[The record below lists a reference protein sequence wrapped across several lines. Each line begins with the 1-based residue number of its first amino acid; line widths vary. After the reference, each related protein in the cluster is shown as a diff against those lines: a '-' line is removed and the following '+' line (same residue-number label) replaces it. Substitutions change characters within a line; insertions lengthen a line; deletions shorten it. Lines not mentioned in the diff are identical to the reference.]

1 MVEIKATPAGVPVIV
16 DGDEV
21 VTLSHDQM
29 LWVQALCMENP
40 GLIDQLE
47 SAVRS
52 AIEVIT
58 GIDADQDMNEWWN
71 DFQNLL
77 TVNQFQN
84 PLSVLNQVRRNVDE
98 MMGAEA

>member
-1 MVEIKATPAGVPVIV
+1 MVEIKATPAGVPVII

-21 VTLSHDQM
+21 IMLTHDQL

-47 SAVRS
+47 AATRQ

-71 DFQNLL
+71 DLQNLL

-84 PLSVLNQVRRNVDE
+84 PLSVLNQVRRAVDE
-98 MMGAEA
+98 MTGEGR